1 MGLSAL
7 KRPPGGIGIPE
18 DKSISNL
25 TVDSYYKI
33 GRS

>member
-7 KRPPGGIGIPE
+7 KWPPGGTGIPG
-18 DKSISNL
+18 DKSVSTL
-25 TVDSYYKI
+25 TDDSYYKI